1 MRPGFRPPLGLRLVT
16 LALGLAACSNGFGRP
31 DITADPAD
39 QIFINDVAIVKRH
52 GRVMSW
58 ERQQL
63 DGYFAGLAQ
72 RQPVSLPVKPVNGSP
87 AEIVDYLG
95 GQIQVLATRLEA
107 LRQQG
112 AGNTSEFMALE
123 QMLGQVQEK
132 LILAQSRIRRR
143 G

>member
-16 LALGLAACSNGFGRP
+16 LALGLAACSNGFGPP

-72 RQPVSLPVKPVNGSP
+72 RQPVSLDCKERELSLVQPAVDNLVEHAATDQRKSYDDLARHQLLLIVKGGNPCGFP
-87 AEIVDYLG
+87 EINLD
-95 GQIQVLATRLEA
+95 
-107 LRQQG
+107 
-112 AGNTSEFMALE
+112 
-123 QMLGQVQEK
+123 
-132 LILAQSRIRRR
+132 
-143 G
+143 